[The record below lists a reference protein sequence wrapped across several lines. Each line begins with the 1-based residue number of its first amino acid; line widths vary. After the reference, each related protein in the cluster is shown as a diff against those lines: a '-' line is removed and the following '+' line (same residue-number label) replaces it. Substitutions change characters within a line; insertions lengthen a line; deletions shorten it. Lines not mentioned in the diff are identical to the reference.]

1 MWHKDL
7 PYESFSSLASFYATP
22 LCSEKAISLTCLV
35 HTVSSFQAFASAV
48 PLPEMF
54 SPSCLLCPLL
64 AQLIPTHCWNLA
76 QPSPTTE
83 NLPWPLLS
91 LDLDRYP
98 NLWHKLCINRINLWC
113 IVYLSVCVPVCTLRR
128 RFCIISSLFLA
139 AVNMTALSEAFSRLC
154 VPQVKELNIYDG

>member
-1 MWHKDL
+1 M
-7 PYESFSSLASFYATP
+7 SLASFYATP
-22 LCSEKAISLTCLV
+22 LCSKKAISLTCLV
-35 HTVSSFQAFASAV
+35 HTVSSFHAFASAV

-54 SPSCLLCPLL
+54 SPSRLLCPLL
-64 AQLIPTHCWNLA
+64 AQSIPTHCWNLA

-83 NLPWPLLS
+83 NLSWPLLS

-113 IVYLSVCVPVCTLRR
+113 IVYLSVYVPVCTLRR

>member
-22 LCSEKAISLTCLV
+22 LCSKKAISLTWLV

-113 IVYLSVCVPVCTLRR
+113 IVYLSVCVLWEGGSVLFHLYSLPLSIWLLYLKHSVDYVCPKWR
-128 RFCIISSLFLA
+128 
-139 AVNMTALSEAFSRLC
+139 N
-154 VPQVKELNIYDG
+154 